1 MAITKHGLR
10 SKIFAGAG
18 TLTLAAALAF
28 CAVASPAFAATASAG
43 TWSDLRSAFSSAANG
58 TDTTITL
65 TASITNTAAGQ
76 HLTVPGNGGSGGAH
90 IILDL
95 NGHNLTIEAIDSG
108 ASINAGAG
116 IGVMAG
122 ATLTVQDSVGTG
134 TLTASGDEVSAGIGL
149 GYYFD
154 NGSGYVAIDTVPREA
169 AIGGDII
176 INSGTVIAT
185 GGDYANGL
193 GGAYYAA
200 GGSITINGGT
210 VKAYGGVGSPGI
222 GTSAYAQYEEFNLVP
237 TSVAINGGTIFA
249 YGGEPA
255 GEGDGSSPGIG
266 RAFDTDPAVPV
277 EDITV
282 TGCANITAVGGSG
295 TDPGNVTADWSGGS
309 PGIGSGS
316 DGGSTGQVAGG
327 LTLDGV
333 APAGSPTSVSNGTD
347 GYSAGGIGSAITY
360 TGNTAFSL
368 AVNTSTP
375 AGTSA
380 GGTFQLTCLGLP
392 DTGFGVETALVT
404 GLVAAALTA
413 AGIVLVTRRRARA

>member
-1 MAITKHGLR
+1 MAKHKLWAFSAMAGITGV
-10 SKIFAGAG
+10 IG
-18 TLTLAAALAF
+18 ALAL
-28 CAVASPAFAATASAG
+28 AASPAWAVPITAG

-58 TDTTITL
+58 VDTTITL
-65 TASITNTAAGQ
+65 TADLTNTAGQ

-95 NGHNLTIEAIDSG
+95 NGHNLTIDATPSPQGIP
-108 ASINAGAG
+108 NAGAG

-134 TLTASGDEVSAGIGL
+134 TLNASGDTVAAGIGL

-154 NGSGYVAIDTVPREA
+154 NGSGYVSLSDVPAAA

-185 GGDYANGL
+185 GGEYANGF

-210 VKAYGGVGSPGI
+210 VKAFGGIGSPGI
-222 GTSAYAQYEEFNLVP
+222 GTSAYAQYADFNLVP

-249 YGGEPA
+249 YGGAP
-255 GEGDGSSPGIG
+255 GGPSDGSSPGIG

-277 EDITV
+277 KEITV

-295 TDPGNVTADWSGGS
+295 TDPLDATADWSGGS

-327 LTLDGV
+327 LILDGV

-347 GYSAGGIGSAITY
+347 GDSAGGIGSAIAY
-360 TGNTAFSL
+360 TGNTAYSL
-368 AVNTSTP
+368 AVTTSTP
-375 AGTSA
+375 AGLSA
-380 GGTFQLTCLGLP
+380 GGTFQLTCPSLP
-392 DTGFGVETALVT
+392 NTGVGQGSFIAGGVGAL
-404 GLVAAALTA
+404 AA
-413 AGIVLVTRRRARA
+413 IVGTIILIVRRRLA